1 MISIKTF
8 RSFFIAISLALFLAT
23 TIGFGWGSTD
33 SWAAT
38 KSQVQIASIN
48 RVEAITKNIEGK
60 AQEALGNLTGNPR
73 YQIAGKAKQVESQAR
88 NAVEDIKDKTQLRGR
103 TKAVTKNIEGK
114 FQEAKGKATGNRQD
128 QVDGQAKQIESQA
141 RNAVENVKDW
151 GRDILN

>member
-8 RSFFIAISLALFLAT
+8 RSFFITIGLALFLAT
-23 TIGFGWGSTD
+23 TISFSLVSTD

-38 KSQVQIASIN
+38 KPQVQIASIN

-73 YQIAGKAKQVESQAR
+73 DQIAGKAKQVESQAR

>member
-8 RSFFIAISLALFLAT
+8 RSFFITIGLALFLAT
-23 TIGFGWGSTD
+23 TIGFGLGSTN

-38 KSQVQIASIN
+38 KPQVQIASMN

-60 AQEALGNLTGNPR
+60 AQEALGNITGNPR
-73 YQIAGKAKQVESQAR
+73 DQIAGKAKQVESQAR

-114 FQEAKGKATGNRQD
+114 FQEAKGKVTGNRQD
-128 QVDGQAKQIESQA
+128 QIDGQAKQVESQA

-151 GRDILN
+151 GRDVLN

>member
-8 RSFFIAISLALFLAT
+8 GSFFINISLVLFLAT
-23 TIGFGWGSTD
+23 TIGFGLGSTD

-38 KSQVQIASIN
+38 KSQIQIASIN

-73 YQIAGKAKQVESQAR
+73 DQIAGKAKQVESQAR

-103 TKAVTKNIEGK
+103 TKAVEKNIEGK
-114 FQEAKGKATGNRQD
+114 FQEAKGKVTGNRQD

-141 RNAVENVKDW
+141 RNTVENVKDW